1 LSARRC
7 SSGDFEKMSTIGIDE
22 AGRGSVFGPLVI
34 ALVEVDSIHNKVFR
48 KFGVTDSKL
57 LTPERRSSLAGLILN
72 TDVYA
77 DIRQIN
83 PKEIDLVV
91 GQKVQNLNWLEAE
104 LMAHLIYEFLSVTSR
119 RPQII
124 IDCPDV
130 ITSRFTNI
138 VRLNLPLQK
147 VRIKSEHHADLKYL
161 PVSAASIIAKVKRD
175 DAMDTLRLEYGNLG
189 SGYPSDPITREFLK
203 NLLLE
208 AHGDVS
214 KLPEY
219 VRKSW
224 KTNKKLNP
232 FTEKELNTSL
242 GNKLM

>member
-1 LSARRC
+1 
-7 SSGDFEKMSTIGIDE
+7 MSTIGIDE

-34 ALVEVDSIHNKVFR
+34 ALVEVDSIHNKAFR

-57 LTPERRSSLAGLILN
+57 LTPEKRASLASLILN

-77 DIRQIN
+77 DARQIN

-91 GQKVQNLNWLEAE
+91 GQKVQNLNWLEAA
-104 LMAHLIYEFLSVTSR
+104 LMAYLIHEFLSVTSR

-147 VRIKSEHHADLKYL
+147 VRIKSEHHA
-161 PVSAASIIAKVKRD
+161 
-175 DAMDTLRLEYGNLG
+175 
-189 SGYPSDPITREFLK
+189 
-203 NLLLE
+203 
-208 AHGDVS
+208 
-214 KLPEY
+214 
-219 VRKSW
+219 
-224 KTNKKLNP
+224 TNA
-232 FTEKELNTSL
+232 
-242 GNKLM
+242 